1 MKKFVSVIAMAA
13 AALAITATAGAYSI
27 ETDLGFGWSTSV
39 QISSEEF
46 ADVTPDTVVTFTYTV
61 DETLAD
67 LDGQNYWCIKPMVDD
82 AGWPFIKTLVGATLS
97 EGGDSYVIDMESSS
111 MSFTIPAE
119 ELELVQNAGM
129 AIMGHGIEL
138 HEMTFSEAPAATTP
152 AEDTTVTDTPAT
164 DKGNPDTGV
173 EGVAAVA
180 GAALVAAGALFL
192 TKKR

>member
-1 MKKFVSVIAMAA
+1 MKKFVSVITMAA

-27 ETDLGFGWSTSV
+27 DTDLGFGWSTSV

-67 LDGQNYWCIKPMVDD
+67 MEGQDYWCIKTMVDD
-82 AGWPFIKTLVGATLS
+82 AGWPFISTLVGPTLS
-97 EGGDSYVIDMESSS
+97 ESGDSYVIDMESSS

-119 ELELVQNAGM
+119 DLELVQNAGM

-152 AEDTTVTDTPAT
+152 ADDTTATDTSAD